1 MSRKTNN
8 ITRTALFASIIAVSA
23 FIRIP
28 IGPVPLTLQ
37 STAVLVAGY
46 CIGPVQGAA
55 AAVIYTIVGLAG
67 VPVFASGGGPAYVF
81 NPTFGYILG
90 FTVCAW
96 LAGFLA
102 RFNKHGSVVIAYLI
116 MAVSLSGIYLPGV
129 IWLIISMN
137 WIADV
142 PTPVVSLLKIGFIIP
157 LIGDLLT
164 TVPAAYVVVKLK
176 RIL

>member
-1 MSRKTNN
+1 MSYKTNI
-8 ITRTALFASIIAVSA
+8 ITRTALFAAVIAVSA

-28 IGPVPLTLQ
+28 VGPVPLTLQ
-37 STAVLVAGY
+37 STAVLVTGY
-46 CIGPVQGAA
+46 CLGPFQGAA
-55 AAVIYTIVGLAG
+55 AAVIYTIIGLTG

-96 LAGFLA
+96 LTGFLA
-102 RFNKHGSVVIAYLI
+102 QFNKRSSVIMAYFI
-116 MAVSLSGIYLPGV
+116 MAVSLIGIYLPGV

-142 PTPVVSLLKIGFIIP
+142 PTSVVSLLKIGLFIP
-157 LIGDLLT
+157 LIGDLIT
-164 TVPAAYVVVKLK
+164 TAPSAYIVVRLRKSL
-176 RIL
+176 

>member
-1 MSRKTNN
+1 MSRKTNM
-8 ITRTALFASIIAVSA
+8 ITRTALFAAVIAVSA

-28 IGPVPLTLQ
+28 VGPVPLTLQ

-46 CIGPVQGAA
+46 CLGPVQGASA
-55 AAVIYTIVGLAG
+55 TGIYTIVGLAG

-96 LAGFLA
+96 LTGFLA
-102 RFNKHGSVVIAYLI
+102 RFNRRGSVIIAYII
-116 MAVSLSGIYLPGV
+116 MAVSLFGIYLPGV
-129 IWLIISMN
+129 VWFIISMN
-137 WIADV
+137 WVADV
-142 PTPVVSLLKIGFIIP
+142 PTPVVSLLKIGLFIP

-164 TVPAAYVVVKLK
+164 TVPAAYIAVRLRKSL
-176 RIL
+176 